1 MLTCEIVS
9 ARAIILLYNM
19 LIIDSNQAHDTTAMV
34 TITKDGHYN
43 KQRAGNKDIATIDFH

>member
-19 LIIDSNQAHDTTAMV
+19 LIIDSNQAHDTMAMV
-34 TITKDGHYN
+34 TITTEDTD
-43 KQRAGNKDIATIDFH
+43 QVTDITALR